1 MNKTVLATG
10 QAPAAIGPYA
20 QGIRCGDT
28 LFLSGQLGLDPATG
42 KLASG
47 VEAQAAQSIANIKAI
62 LASQG
67 LTLENVVKT
76 TVLLAD
82 IKDFAAV
89 NAVYAEAFSEP
100 YPARSAFEVG
110 NLPTG
115 GLVEIEVVVV
125 A

>member
-115 GLVEIEVVVV
+115 GLVEIEVVAV

>member
-1 MNKTVLATG
+1 MNKTVLATD

-115 GLVEIEVVVV
+115 GLVEIEVVAV